1 MSAIAP
7 HIDYTRLKPG
17 TTQAEVEAL
26 CMKARAL
33 GYAAACVS
41 PYYLPVVAGYLQG
54 SPVKPC
60 TVIGFP
66 HGLHYPDTK
75 LEEARLMV
83 EYGAKELDMVI
94 NLSAL
99 RSGDWDTLRTEVAG
113 FQELCAAWRVTSK
126 VIIES
131 GLLDRDEIRTICDL
145 CVEEEV
151 NFVKTSTGFA
161 AVGAEL
167 DKVAFLR
174 ETLPPQ
180 VQIKASGGI
189 RTYSTALAFIEAGA
203 SRIGTSTL
211 IVDP

>member
-7 HIDYTRLKPG
+7 YIDYTLLTPG
-17 TTQAEVEAL
+17 ITQAEIEAL
-26 CMKARAL
+26 CKKARVL

-41 PYYLPVVAGYLQG
+41 PYFLPSAASYLAG
-54 SPVKPC
+54 SSVKPC

-66 HGLHYPDTK
+66 HGLHHPDSK
-75 LEEARLMV
+75 LAETRLMV

-99 RSGDWDTLRTEVAG
+99 RSGDWDTLRIEVAG

-131 GLLDRDEIRTICDL
+131 GLLDRDEIQKICDL
-145 CVEEEV
+145 CVAEAV

-174 ETLPPQ
+174 DILPPQ
-180 VQIKASGGI
+180 IQIKASGGI
-189 RTYSTALAFIEAGA
+189 RNYSTALAFLEAGA

>member
-1 MSAIAP
+1 MYAIAP
-7 HIDYTRLKPG
+7 HIDYTLLKPG
-17 TTQAEVEAL
+17 AHRAEVETL
-26 CMKARAL
+26 CHEAKAQR
-33 GYAAACVS
+33 YAAACVS
-41 PYYLPVVAGYLQG
+41 PYFLPLAVDLLRD
-54 SPVKPC
+54 SRVKPC
-60 TVIGFP
+60 TVVGFP
-66 HGLHYPDTK
+66 HGLHHMETK

-83 EYGAKELDMVI
+83 ELGAKELDMVI

-99 RSGDWDTLRTEVAG
+99 RSGDWDSLRTEIAG

-131 GLLDRDEIRTICDL
+131 GLLDREEIRKICDL

-151 NFVKTSTGFA
+151 DFVKTSTGFA

-174 ETLPPQ
+174 DILPPQ

-189 RTYSTALAFIEAGA
+189 GNYSTALAFLEAGA
-203 SRIGTSTL
+203 TRIGTSTL